1 MYGKWVGMLILV
13 TMVGGGWVV
22 PMAHGVT
29 PSECKDE
36 KNTLVN
42 NCRPVIFGS
51 NPSAACCQN
60 VRDAHIECV
69 CPYLG
74 PKAAATIR
82 TIGVSRVVQLIEG
95 CGRSVP
101 RNYKCGSITT
111 PP

>member
-1 MYGKWVGMLILV
+1 MLGKCVGMLILV
-13 TMVGGGWVV
+13 AMLV

-29 PSECKDE
+29 PSECKTE
-36 KNTLVN
+36 KNNLVN
-42 NCRPVIFGS
+42 NCRPVIFGRD
-51 NPSAACCQN
+51 PSPVCCQN

-74 PKAAATIR
+74 PKAASVIR
-82 TIGVSRVVQLIEG
+82 GIGVPRVVKLIEG

>member
-1 MYGKWVGMLILV
+1 MLGKWVGMLILV
-13 TMVGGGWVV
+13 SLVV
-22 PMAHGVT
+22 PMAHGAT
-29 PSECKDE
+29 PSECKTE
-36 KNTLVN
+36 KNNLIN

-51 NPSAACCQN
+51 NPSAGCCQN

-69 CPYLG
+69 CPYIG
-74 PKAAATIR
+74 PKTALVVR
-82 TIGVSRVVQLIEG
+82 DVGVPRVIKLIEG

>member
-1 MYGKWVGMLILV
+1 MLGKLVGTLILV
-13 TMVGGGWVV
+13 TMV
-22 PMAHGVT
+22 PMAHGIT

-36 KNTLVN
+36 KNTLLN
-42 NCRPVIFGS
+42 NCRPIIFGS

-69 CPYLG
+69 CPYVN
-74 PKAAATIR
+74 PKVAATIR
-82 TIGVSRVVQLIEG
+82 TIGISRFVKLIEG

-101 RNYKCGSITT
+101 HNYKCGSITF